1 MKKLI
6 IYASLL
12 CLANQAQA
20 GWFDWLTGGDD
31 KEEVAPAAV
40 EEVAAADLAGDAA
53 TAVALGLIPDITNS
67 FGVTETQA
75 GGGVGSLLQV
85 AQGTL
90 SDDEFSTLSAYIPDS
105 GDMLSMAP
113 VIGGDSAMGSVLKTA
128 GQYSES
134 MKMAGQVAAQFE
146 ALGLD
151 PALAA
156 QYMVKI
162 QGFLQSTGGKA
173 AVDLF
178 TKGVSALA

>member
-1 MKKLI
+1 MKRLI
-6 IYASLL
+6 VYVALV

-31 KEEVAPAAV
+31 KDESASTVVQEEAAPVLSGGTAT
-40 EEVAAADLAGDAA
+40 AAAM
-53 TAVALGLIPDITNS
+53 GLIPDITDS
-67 FGVTETQA
+67 LGVTETQA

-90 SDDEFSTLSAYIPDS
+90 SGDEFSALSGYIPDS
-105 GDMLSMAP
+105 ADLLSMAP
-113 VIGGDSAMGSVLKTA
+113 AIAGDSAVGSALKTA

-156 QYMVKI
+156 QYIVKI
-162 QGFLQSTGGKA
+162 QSFLQSTGGQA

-178 TKGVSALA
+178 TKGVAALA